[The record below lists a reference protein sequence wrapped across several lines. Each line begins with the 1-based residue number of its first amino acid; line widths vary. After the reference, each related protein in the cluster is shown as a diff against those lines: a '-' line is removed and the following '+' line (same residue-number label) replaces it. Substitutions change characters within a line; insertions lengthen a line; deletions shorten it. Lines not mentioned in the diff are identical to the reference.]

1 MRAPWTVQHAAVLA
15 KLLVPWLFWPAAMEI
30 QIDIATRDVVLAVWE
45 RVVLAVFIGKTTVQA
60 VRRSAQLVTELHAS
74 QQSPVLV
81 LTVVD
86 EHAIVPPLEARM
98 ELVGCLKRFNGMV
111 ERSAVV
117 FEGEG
122 FRAATV
128 RSIVAG
134 VSLFSRPDYPHR
146 VFASVGAAARFLGNG
161 RNDALAP
168 HRVTRMVQAAR
179 RAQGTQ
185 PFLPW
190 LQGPLSP
197 KPTAHIE

>member
-1 MRAPWTVQHAAVLA
+1 MDIR
-15 KLLVPWLFWPAAMEI
+15 
-30 QIDIATRDVVLAVWE
+30 IDIATRDAVLAVCD
-45 RVVLAVFIGKTTVQA
+45 RVVLAVFLGKTTVQT
-60 VRRSAQLVTELHAS
+60 VRRSAQLAAELYATL
-74 QQSPVLV
+74 QEPLLI

-86 EHAIVPPLEARM
+86 EHAIVPPLEVRI
-98 ELVGCLKRFNGMV
+98 ELVSCLKRFNGV
-111 ERSAVV
+111 VDRSAVV

-161 RNDALAP
+161 KHGSLAP
-168 HRVTRMVQAAR
+168 HRVIRMVQEAR

-185 PFLPW
+185 PILPW
-190 LQGPLSP
+190 LQAPLAA
-197 KPTAHIE
+197 KPSAHVR